1 MRTLVPHRFLSLY
14 VSDKDAC
21 RSQLDED
28 VRDTVQVKVI
38 HGSWKKEDS
47 NKARI
52 DAATQ
57 RYRNVQSIT
66 AYMPEA
72 YGTHHSKMI
81 INFRHDD
88 LAQWALRSS

>member
-1 MRTLVPHRFLSLY
+1 MRTLVPHGFFSLC
-14 VSDKDAC
+14 VSDADAC

-52 DAATQ
+52 GAATL
-57 RYRNVQSIT
+57 RYKNVQSIT

-81 INFRHDD
+81 VLFRHDD
-88 LAQWALRSS
+88 LAQ

>member
-1 MRTLVPHRFLSLY
+1 VRTLVPHHFLSL
-14 VSDKDAC
+14 SAPNKDTC

-28 VRDTVQVKVI
+28 VQDTVQVKVV

-81 INFRHDD
+81 ITFRHDD
-88 LAQWALRSS
+88 LAQ

>member
-1 MRTLVPHRFLSLY
+1 MRTFVPHCFLSLC
-14 VSDKDAC
+14 VSDQNAS

-28 VRDTVQVKVI
+28 VRDTVQVKII

-57 RYRNVQSIT
+57 RYGNVQSIT

-81 INFRHDD
+81 IVFRHDE
-88 LAQWALRSS
+88 LAQ